1 VTEEAISTAHAI
13 AVQESE
19 PKANDDW
26 RQRTAET
33 VCLMS
38 RKDK

>member
-1 VTEEAISTAHAI
+1 MEQLLKSLWLGSGVCPGAYDVPNINSCH
-13 AVQESE
+13 V
-19 PKANDDW
+19 
-26 RQRTAET
+26 ET